1 MAPRADVFR
10 SALQIRAELAHNNIR
25 VYPFDTEENDAEERQ
40 LNQAI
45 RVRPLPISAIRT
57 GQHF

>member
-1 MAPRADVFR
+1 MASRADAFR
-10 SALQIRAELAHNNIR
+10 PAFQIRAELAHNNIR

-45 RVRPLPISAIRT
+45 RVRYIPIHMVELANI
-57 GQHF
+57 F